1 MYKKLFSWLFALGLL
16 VAFLP
21 LSAQTVARVE
31 GQILGKRVRGSVQ
44 VLNNANQTLQT
55 YTTDFATR
63 QGFTIKTAAQSSV
76 VLVFSNG
83 ATVNLGPESELNIEQ
98 FMQDEWG
105 SAIDVA
111 ALTEEPSSSTT
122 KLRLA
127 RGELVG
133 NVKKLH
139 TQQGSSFEVNTPVGA
154 AGIRGTVFRVTFRV
168 DPADPRRV
176 FFSVATLEGL
186 VMVNLSGSAQLPT
199 GVAADQLVNLHL
211 EVDVNDTTG
220 EITLLNLPAGV
231 NPEALPSN
239 VQELLNQGLQQTVEA
254 GINALFPP
262 PTSDGGLPP
271 APPPVQPPDETTPGA
286 GTGGQTG

>member
-21 LSAQTVARVE
+21 LSAQTTARIE

-44 VLNNANQTLQT
+44 VVGNADKSVQT
-55 YTTDFATR
+55 YTGDFVTR

-98 FMQDEWG
+98 FMQDEWS
-105 SAIDVA
+105 SAIEVA
-111 ALTEEPSSSTT
+111 ALKEEPNTSST
-122 KLRLA
+122 KLHLA

-139 TQQGSSFEVNTPVGA
+139 TEHGSSFEVSTPVGA

-211 EVDVNDTTG
+211 DVDVNDTTG

-231 NPEALPSN
+231 NPQGLPTTER
-239 VQELLNQGLQQTVEA
+239 ELLDQGLQQTVEA
-254 GINALFPP
+254 GINALFVPP
-262 PTSDGGLPP
+262 APDGSLPP
-271 APPPVQPPDETTPGA
+271 APPPIQPPDETTPGA